1 MVVLEA
7 PVNNQELTP
16 EYRMAYMNNILCHYI
31 LRMLESG
38 KQKGLADQIY
48 EAAKQMAFGDILKE
62 KEKNGKEI

>member
-16 EYRMAYMNNILCHYI
+16 EYRMAYMNNILCYYI
-31 LRMLESG
+31 LRMLQPGE
-38 KQKGLADQIY
+38 QKELAEQIY
-48 EAAKQMAFGDILKE
+48 ETAKQMAFGDILKE